1 MWSIEAVSF
10 SSLESLVGT
19 LERRPQWR
27 SHQKFQQILECW
39 PQVVGDVVAVQTRPL
54 SIQRNVLSVST
65 STPVWSQNL
74 AFQRHH
80 ILRKLSTHIPDH
92 QLKDIRFSPAKWL
105 DLRKS
110 SKGYAAKGDG
120 AQRNIGVKALKQYHF
135 DHSEARSLWSY
146 HPCKLTPSPRLAQ
159 SNIKSLSKKVK
170 QKNEYGKAGKK
181 ASAQALSSSASSS
194 AESSRHSGLALKQT
208 TAPTTSAPA
217 PEAAPTATPVQTF
230 HDWAAK
236 IQMRSQRLPKCP
248 RCHSPTPIGELQRW
262 SVCSLCVSQDW

>member
-1 MWSIEAVSF
+1 MSF

-27 SHQKFQQILECW
+27 SHQKFQQILDCW

-54 SIQRNVLSVST
+54 GIQRNVLSVST

-80 ILRKLSTHIPDH
+80 ILKKLGTYIPDH
-92 QLKDIRFSPAKWL
+92 QLTDIRFSPAKWR
-105 DLRKS
+105 DIRKS
-110 SKGYAAKGDG
+110 STDKMGMK
-120 AQRNIGVKALKQYHF
+120 RSLKRYHF
-135 DHSEARSLWSY
+135 DQSEARSLWSY
-146 HPCKLTPSPRLAQ
+146 HPCKLPAFPHLAPDKPSKTSNRNYPSQADKPRP
-159 SNIKSLSKKVK
+159 KVK
-170 QKNEYGKAGKK
+170 QGEKAI
-181 ASAQALSSSASSS
+181 APSSPVSPQVTDSSAPSP
-194 AESSRHSGLALKQT
+194 KIT
-208 TAPTTSAPA
+208 TAGN
-217 PEAAPTATPVQTF
+217 PVQTF

-236 IQMRSQRLPKCP
+236 IQKRSQRLPNCP

>member
-1 MWSIEAVSF
+1 MRSIEAVSF

-27 SHQKFQQILECW
+27 SHQKFQQVLECW

-65 STPVWSQNL
+65 STSVWSQNL

-80 ILRKLSTHIPDH
+80 ILKKLATYIPDH

-105 DLRKS
+105 DIRKS
-110 SKGYAAKGDG
+110 SKE
-120 AQRNIGVKALKQYHF
+120 NVGVKRSLKRYHF
-135 DHSEARSLWSY
+135 DQSEARSLWSY
-146 HPCKLTPSPRLAQ
+146 HPCKLIPSPRLA
-159 SNIKSLSKKVK
+159 NNKGVKDTNVDRKPKIESKKRS
-170 QKNEYGKAGKK
+170 KK
-181 ASAQALSSSASSS
+181 GTA
-194 AESSRHSGLALKQT
+194 
-208 TAPTTSAPA
+208 APTTSTPSYPSPQQVAPA
-217 PEAAPTATPVQTF
+217 LNPTSEASLPETPTQTF

-236 IQMRSQRLPKCP
+236 IQKRSQRLPKCP
-248 RCHSPTPIGELQRW
+248 RCHSPAPIGELQRW